1 MKKFKVS
8 LTETLY
14 KEFVIEAKTEEEA
27 ENTVRTLYDNS
38 EIMLYADDKIGGTD
52 FLTENSEEEE
62 ENLTEYLGYTE
73 KNYGLW
79 DLNLKELSEEEM
91 KELIAEARFELIEEN
106 GKYRV
111 EDLDRANLGDIEDE
125 EFDSLEEILK
135 RLNSYFKN

>member
-14 KEFVIEAKTEEEA
+14 KEFIIEEKTEEDA
-27 ENTVRTLYDNS
+27 ENTIRTLYDNS
-38 EIMLYADDKIGGTD
+38 EIILADDKIGGTD
-52 FLTENSEEEE
+52 FLTEESEEEE
-62 ENLTEYLGYTE
+62 TLTEYLGYTE

-91 KELIAEARFELIEEN
+91 SELIGDIRLELIEED
-106 GKYRV
+106 GVFRV
-111 EDLDRANLGDIEDE
+111 EDLDGANLGNIEDE
-125 EFDSLEEILK
+125 EFDSLEDVLK

>member
-14 KEFVIEAKTEEEA
+14 KEFIIEAKTEEEA
-27 ENTVRTLYDNS
+27 ENTVRTLHENS
-38 EIMLYADDKIGGTD
+38 EIILTDNDFTGKTD
-52 FLTENSEEEE
+52 FLTEKSEEE

-91 KELIAEARFELIEEN
+91 KEVIAEARFELIEEN

-111 EDLDRANLGDIEDE
+111 EDLERANLGNIEDE
-125 EFDSLEEILK
+125 EFDSLEDILK